1 MGIVRRWWSGG
12 FEKHEKGLI
21 VYLDKS
27 EDYNKI
33 WFVYDE
39 SLDKEKCYISF
50 DKKKNKKYLPKDIK
64 DIKIIKKKETDGLGD
79 FVFGKS
85 TFIYLEMIFKKG
97 TSRSYQII
105 NDEWKNFI
113 PDIEEFLDKYV
124 LK

>member
-50 DKKKNKKYLPKDIK
+50 DKKKNKKYISKDIK
-64 DIKIIKKKETDGLGD
+64 DIKIVKKKENANIGD
-79 FVFGKS
+79 FIFGKS
-85 TFIYLEMIFKKG
+85 TLNYLEITFKKG
-97 TSRSYQII
+97 TSRSYQLYEPD
-105 NDEWKNFI
+105 NDNKQ
-113 PDIEEFLDKYV
+113 IEKFLDEYV

>member
-50 DKKKNKKYLPKDIK
+50 DKKKNKKYTSKDIK
-64 DIKIIKKKETDGLGD
+64 DIKIVKKKENANIGD
-79 FVFGKS
+79 FIFGKS
-85 TFIYLEMIFKKG
+85 TLNYLEITFKKG
-97 TSRSYQII
+97 TSRSYQLYEPD
-105 NDEWKNFI
+105 NDNKQ
-113 PDIEEFLDKYV
+113 IEKFLDEYV